1 MRFIYLD
8 TSAALKLFKE
18 EPESAA
24 LKAWLSTQG
33 SATVLT
39 CDLTRTEVR
48 RALHATHAGPD
59 VAAQAEEWLDESALV
74 RMPPLLFDRAGQLS
88 PDNRL
93 RPLDALHLAAAQ
105 GLGRAL
111 ISFVVYDRRLIES
124 ARELDL
130 PVACP
135 GAG

>member
-18 EPESAA
+18 ESESGA

-33 SATVLT
+33 PATVLT

-48 RALHATHAGPD
+48 RALHAAHAGPG
-59 VAAQAEEWLDESALV
+59 VAAEAEEWLDESALV

-88 PDNRL
+88 PGNRL
-93 RPLDALHLAAAQ
+93 RSLDALHLAAAQ

-111 ISFVVYDRRLIES
+111 LSFVGYDKRLVES
-124 ARELDL
+124 ARELGL